1 MSRNYARLRGKIREV
16 YGAESAFADELGM
29 NRSTLSKKLNGK
41 NDWSRSEIEKCSE
54 LLHIPVAEVYAYF
67 FTM

>member
-16 YGAESAFADELGM
+16 YGAESAFADALGM
-29 NRSTLSKKLNGK
+29 SRSTLSKKLNGK

-54 LLHIPVAEVYAYF
+54 LLNIPVADVYAYF
-67 FTM
+67 FTL